1 MPDLRKIKLSLDR
14 GPGILRNMKYSL
26 WPWSEDVQLCFLI
39 GHSMYDSQKGVS
51 QLDLNG
57 LTKGLGV
64 GVVPPVIANVN
75 AHLRFLKHRLLLEC
89 RVND

>member
-1 MPDLRKIKLSLDR
+1 
-14 GPGILRNMKYSL
+14 
-26 WPWSEDVQLCFLI
+26 
-39 GHSMYDSQKGVS
+39 MYDSQKGVS